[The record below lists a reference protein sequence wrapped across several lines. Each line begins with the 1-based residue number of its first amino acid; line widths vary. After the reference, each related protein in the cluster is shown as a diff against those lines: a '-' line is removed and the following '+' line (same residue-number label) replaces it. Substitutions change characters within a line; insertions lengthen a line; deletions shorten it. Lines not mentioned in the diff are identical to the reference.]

1 MSFSFLGFLSI
12 ICALLITVNKEK
24 YKWLV
29 APAGFKQKPNIA
41 IAFYSILGALLMLSS
56 IVNNP
61 YITNFI
67 LPVFVICLCLLTIL
81 VINAKGSKSAS

>member
-41 IAFYSILGALLMLSS
+41 IAFYSILEA
-56 IVNNP
+56 
-61 YITNFI
+61 Y
-67 LPVFVICLCLLTIL
+67 LC
-81 VINAKGSKSAS
+81 